1 MIILERKCHYFEVI
15 KIGPRYSR
23 VYIPYN
29 NFVIYNHPMFIEDEN
44 PNFLYFFPQSKM
56 IALLSIHPYIE
67 QSPLS
72 Y

>member
-23 VYIPYN
+23 VCIPYN
-29 NFVIYNHPMFIEDEN
+29 TCVIYNQPNYIENEN
-44 PNFLYFFPQSKM
+44 PNILYLFPQSQM
-56 IALLSIHPYIE
+56 IALLSIDPCIE

-72 Y
+72 C